1 MTKSIFLALVT
12 TASAIAATPAAA
24 ERPPSGHPLVGTWK
38 WTHKESNCSEV
49 YVFRAD
55 GTASIESRDE
65 RTDNTFTVA
74 KEPDANGFY
83 RVGVLT
89 TKDHGGKDCVN
100 DSANNTGLESVNH
113 HLFTPDRNQMLTC
126 YEPSRNACFGPLRRV
141 K

>member
-1 MTKSIFLALVT
+1 MTNFFFLALIST
-12 TASAIAATPAAA
+12 GAAFAATSLAQEPPPAK
-24 ERPPSGHPLVGTWK
+24 HPLVGTWQ

-83 RVGVLT
+83 RVVLLT

-126 YEPSRNACFGPLRRV
+126 YEPTRNACFGPLRRV